1 VLRAN
6 RRYVVD
12 PISSLS
18 LINVAS
24 ASQDGGFFKEEYS
37 VLSQEKIMPSL
48 KTLHSKY
55 NAF

>member
-1 VLRAN
+1 
-6 RRYVVD
+6 
-12 PISSLS
+12 
-18 LINVAS
+18 VAS